1 VDKKQLSETD
11 IRTKFIT
18 PAIIGADGEK
28 WDVMTQVREEYFFT
42 RGRVIVR
49 GKTVK
54 RGEGKKADYLLFYKP
69 DIPIA
74 VVEAKD
80 NTHGVGDGMQQALE
94 YSKRKEN
101 EQAWRVSIDDIKAS
115 NFNLD
120 IKNPHSSDTGPG
132 DVDTLLP
139 EYEDLLQLIAET
151 RGKLKAQLES
161 ALMGKDVRGK
171 DEG

>member
-1 VDKKQLSETD
+1 MDKKNLTESD

-18 PAIIGADGEK
+18 PAIAGASDK
-28 WDVMTQVREEYFFT
+28 N
-42 RGRVIVR
+42 GRY
-49 GKTVK
+49 KK
-54 RGEGKKADYLLFYKP
+54 RTA
-69 DIPIA
+69 
-74 VVEAKD
+74 
-80 NTHGVGDGMQQALE
+80 
-94 YSKRKEN
+94 N
-101 EQAWRVSIDDIKAS
+101 EQAWRVSIDDIKAG

-139 EYEDLLQLIAET
+139 ECESLLQLIAQT